1 MARFAVY
8 SSRCIAAGRRH
19 DSERGGRHGFCVV
32 QINLQNPEIPMKCLI
47 PAIAALMLIGT
58 SYAQATLQGEK
69 PQPVDSSRAQQDPEQ
84 RPEPVRKSVEP
95 LAEEKRGETS
105 TKSFEQLDQNKD
117 GKLSK
122 DELGADEAQ
131 GMDFSK
137 IDRDG
142 DGTIS
147 RDEWNAHWSGRHDKH

>member
-1 MARFAVY
+1 MNRLVPALTALLIA
-8 SSRCIAAGRRH
+8 SS
-19 DSERGGRHGFCVV
+19 GF
-32 QINLQNPEIPMKCLI
+32 
-47 PAIAALMLIGT
+47 
-58 SYAQATLQGEK
+58 AQATLEGEK
-69 PQPVDSSRAQQDPEQ
+69 PQPVDSARAEQNPEQ
-84 RPEPVRKSVEP
+84 RPESARKAVEP
-95 LAEEKRGETS
+95 LAEDKRGDSS
-105 TKSFEQLDQNKD
+105 TKSFDVLDANKD

-131 GMDFSK
+131 GIDFSA

>member
-1 MARFAVY
+1 
-8 SSRCIAAGRRH
+8 
-19 DSERGGRHGFCVV
+19 
-32 QINLQNPEIPMKCLI
+32 MKRLI

-58 SYAQATLQGEK
+58 SHAQATLQGEK
-69 PQPVDSSRAQQDPEQ
+69 QQPVDSSRVEQDQVPQNPEQ
-84 RPEPVRKSVEP
+84 RPEPVRKPVEP
-95 LAEEKRGETS
+95 LAEDKRGETS

>member
-1 MARFAVY
+1 
-8 SSRCIAAGRRH
+8 
-19 DSERGGRHGFCVV
+19 
-32 QINLQNPEIPMKCLI
+32 MKRVI
-47 PAIAALMLIGT
+47 PAASLLLFAAV
-58 SYAQATLQGEK
+58 ATASLQGEK
-69 PQPVDSSRAQQDPEQ
+69 PQPVDSARSQENPEQ
-84 RPEPVRKSVEP
+84 REPPKKPMPP
-95 LAEEKRGETS
+95 LADDKRGDVS
-105 TKSFEQLDQNKD
+105 TKSFEQLDENKD

-122 DELGADEAQ
+122 DELGADEAE

>member
-1 MARFAVY
+1 MNRFVPAMTALLIA
-8 SSRCIAAGRRH
+8 SS
-19 DSERGGRHGFCVV
+19 GF
-32 QINLQNPEIPMKCLI
+32 
-47 PAIAALMLIGT
+47 
-58 SYAQATLQGEK
+58 AQTTLEGEK
-69 PQPVDSSRAQQDPEQ
+69 PQPVDSARAEQSPEQ
-84 RPEPVRKSVEP
+84 PPESTRKAVEP
-95 LAEEKRGETS
+95 LAEDKRGETS
-105 TKSFEQLDQNKD
+105 MKSFETLDANKD